1 MPRRP
6 ICDRLRGEANS
17 NNWSEILIL
26 YCRQSS
32 GEDIELARQLIGLC
46 GRLLNVTRER
56 ASFILELESVGNNYA
71 QRTAEYLREVQG
83 RDDQKVMQMRILAA
97 ELELNARNNEIFIQ
111 RLKGLLDF

>member
-32 GEDIELARQLIGLC
+32 GEDIEMARQLNALYE
-46 GRLLNVTRER
+46 RLLNVTQER

-71 QRTAEYLREVQG
+71 QRTAQYLREVQG

-97 ELELNARNNEIFIQ
+97 ELELNARNNDIFIE